1 MRISWWSIHVWWD
14 ASMGTIA
21 GDRQE
26 VVVGACLRL
35 YEPWSCTLST
45 SEVLVATDLYNHD

>member
-1 MRISWWSIHVWWD
+1 
-14 ASMGTIA
+14 MGTIA